1 LDKQEGNKASI
12 TEYQPRRRSLR
23 WNIFI
28 RELGDLAVVDLRVFV
43 QAESVE
49 MIRPRDHS
57 RTGKEGIIEPDR
69 AGSDQNGVVVGGKR
83 HLVVWVLWEKSD
95 NAQGVAVFAFDLD
108 FLAYQCHSRGPCL
121 NSGFHPGCLRKRA
134 YKGWG
139 RDSPLIQGRL

>member
-12 TEYQPRRRSLR
+12 TEHQPRRRSLR

-57 RTGKEGIIEPDR
+57 RTGKEGTIEPNR
-69 AGSDQNGVVVGGKR
+69 TRSDQNGVVVGGKR

-121 NSGFHPGCLRKRA
+121 NS
-134 YKGWG
+134 
-139 RDSPLIQGRL
+139 RLPS